1 MSSVSVRWWRS
12 LAGLARWLVLSV
24 VMPVALAATAS
35 QPSHEVLVTAQI
47 KEQTD
52 GLESGLREFEKT
64 QASVEYQT
72 WLKKIF

>member
-1 MSSVSVRWWRS
+1 MRWWRS

-24 VMPVALAATAS
+24 VMPVALAVTAS

-52 GLESGLREFEKT
+52 GLESGLREKT